1 MKYKEWLFE
10 WLIVYKK
17 NNIKEKTYQ
26 KYQQIITK
34 HLEKGLGE
42 YNLNDLTPI
51 IIQKYIT
58 ELSERGNLK
67 NGRGLSP
74 NTVEGIIIVIRNS
87 LSMAYNL
94 GLMNESVVNHIVRPR
109 KIEKRVDCFL
119 PSEQKKIEQ
128 AVVNDRRDKMIG
140 IIICLYTGIRLGELL
155 ALEWKDID
163 FQKGEL
169 TINKT
174 CYDSKD
180 DKGNYIRI
188 IDTPKTPSSFRT
200 VPIPKQIVPLLKRV
214 KQRSNAINV
223 IAEGKKIPSVRSY
236 QRSFELLQK
245 KLNVNHHGFHALRHT
260 FATRAIEC
268 GMDVKSLSE
277 ILGHKNPT
285 VTLNRYVHSLMT
297 QKKIYMNRLGRLYDS
312 DDFCVMD

>member
-1 MKYKEWLFE
+1 
-10 WLIVYKK
+10 
-17 NNIKEKTYQ
+17 
-26 KYQQIITK
+26 
-34 HLEKGLGE
+34 
-42 YNLNDLTPI
+42 
-51 IIQKYIT
+51 
-58 ELSERGNLK
+58 
-67 NGRGLSP
+67 
-74 NTVEGIIIVIRNS
+74 
-87 LSMAYNL
+87 MAYNL

-214 KQRSNAINV
+214 KQRSNSINV
-223 IAEGKKIPSVRSY
+223 IAEGKKVPSVRSY